1 MKRSL
6 ILSVITSCT
15 GEKAVDH
22 PKQLTLEDF
31 QAGPAHVVR
40 REKETTD
47 SCRTGG
53 KSVRVSSIS
62 GCCADRG
69 CELIWIEELI
79 EIAERSGSSP
89 LYAPLYALLKR
100 PYERPYERH
109 VTMQSFDIL
118 VFVED
123 VVRNAAALLKAD
135 LRVASFS
142 VRAVNHENT
151 HDHNAF
157 AVVVSSHT
165 TST

>member
-6 ILSVITSCT
+6 ILSVITSFT
-15 GEKAVDH
+15 GEKAADY
-22 PKQLTLEDF
+22 PKRLTLEDF
-31 QAGPAHVVR
+31 QTGPAHVAR

-53 KSVRVSSIS
+53 KSVRVSSIF
-62 GCCADRG
+62 GCCAGCG

-79 EIAERSGSSP
+79 EVAERSGS
-89 LYAPLYALLKR
+89 APVYALLKR
-100 PYERPYERH
+100 PYERH
-109 VTMQSFDIL
+109 VTMQAFDNP

-142 VRAVNHENT
+142 VRAVNHESI

-157 AVVVSSHT
+157 AVVVSNHT
-165 TST
+165 TSA